1 MSIADLGWRLAALT
15 AGIHDLFI
23 HFAVAIIVES
33 IADLEGFR
41 TTTAA
46 AVEKA
51 LIDFTIAIVVESI
64 ADFLAWKDLTS
75 AAILPALGTA
85 LQSPSADTDIH
96 GVWIACVANS
106 ARRELVGLIRVA

>member
-1 MSIADLGWRLAALT
+1 
-15 AGIHDLFI
+15 
-23 HFAVAIIVES
+23 
-33 IADLEGFR
+33 
-41 TTTAA
+41 
-46 AVEKA
+46 
-51 LIDFTIAIVVESI
+51 
-64 ADFLAWKDLTS
+64 LAWKDLTS